1 MLDRHIRRA
10 GIRLIEAALSK
21 KTAAGIFNPLAQR
34 QPSTSASLLAA
45 LRPDTPETATA
56 TTPKLLTLPT

>member
-34 QPSTSASLLAA
+34 APSTSASLLKAQA
-45 LRPDTPETATA
+45 PNTTATA

>member
-21 KTAAGIFNPLAQR
+21 KAGIFNPLAQR
-34 QPSTSASLLAA
+34 APSTSASLLKAQA
-45 LRPDTPETATA
+45 PDTTATA
-56 TTPKLLTLPT
+56 ATPKLLTLPT